1 MIQIPLMRWQNPF
14 WFIRPAPSSHAY
26 GDDGNYGRPSV
37 MSGCSGR
44 VLIALAIAA
53 FALVR
58 FFMTTAEVN
67 TFTGRTQHLNLD
79 PQHEIAMGL
88 ASAPQ
93 MIAQHGGESPDA
105 QAREY
110 VRRIGQKIVHATAA
124 ASTPYRF
131 DFHLLADREVVNAFA
146 LPGGQVFMTEALFRM
161 LRSEDE
167 IAGVLGHE
175 IGHVVGR
182 HSSEQIAK
190 SNLFDGITSAV
201 VMASSDG
208 QGGGYDT
215 ARVAQMVNQFVTFK
229 YGRSDETEADKLGV
243 RFLIETGYQPEAMI
257 QVMEVLKKVAGGAR
271 QPEFMSTHPD
281 PGNRIENIK
290 AEIARIR
297 AGGK

>member
-1 MIQIPLMRWQNPF
+1 MSRRNPF
-14 WFIRPAPSSHAY
+14 WFLKPAACKLAY
-26 GDDGNYGRPSV
+26 GDDASYGRPSV
-37 MSGCSGR
+37 MSGCGGR

-58 FFMTTAEVN
+58 YMSTPTELN
-67 TFTGRTQHLNLD
+67 SFTGRKQHLNLD

-93 MIAQHGGESPDA
+93 MVAQHGGESPDA
-105 QAREY
+105 QARAY
-110 VRRIGQKIVHATAA
+110 VQRIGQKIVQSTAA
-124 ASTPYRF
+124 SHTPYQYN
-131 DFHLLADREVVNAFA
+131 FHLLADREVVNAFA

-161 LRSEDE
+161 LHSEDE

-201 VMASSDG
+201 VIATSDG

-215 ARVAQMVNQFVTFK
+215 TRVAQMVNQLVTFK
-229 YGRSDETEADKLGV
+229 YGRADETEADKLGV
-243 RFLIETGYQPEAMI
+243 RFLIESGYQPEAMI

-290 AEIARIR
+290 TEIARIR